1 MLQPKGPATLVFVYL
16 KDFMFRDME
25 QGQTKTDRPP
35 DRPTVRLTDQPTNRP
50 TDRPAQRPIFFDVPL
65 PPLSRS
71 LPLSP
76 ALSLSLSYRHSAM
89 HFAIMGS
96 WALLLPWG
104 ADDLNNETVARR
116 KDLCFTRNNNEGS
129 PI

>member
-1 MLQPKGPATLVFVYL
+1 
-16 KDFMFRDME
+16 MFLYR
-25 QGQTKTDRPP
+25 
-35 DRPTVRLTDQPTNRP
+35 
-50 TDRPAQRPIFFDVPL
+50 
-65 PPLSRS
+65 PLSRS

-116 KDLCFTRNNNEGS
+116 KDLPFFEAGYAEHAR
-129 PI
+129 

>member
-1 MLQPKGPATLVFVYL
+1 
-16 KDFMFRDME
+16 MFLYR
-25 QGQTKTDRPP
+25 
-35 DRPTVRLTDQPTNRP
+35 
-50 TDRPAQRPIFFDVPL
+50 
-65 PPLSRS
+65 PLSRS

-116 KDLCFTRNNNEGS
+116 KDLFLPETTMKALRYELFLDEPQGSQQQQRQKLEQHRERNQRKLHECCSRVRLYSTRRATDS
-129 PI
+129 CQVSFS

>member
-1 MLQPKGPATLVFVYL
+1 
-16 KDFMFRDME
+16 MFLYR
-25 QGQTKTDRPP
+25 
-35 DRPTVRLTDQPTNRP
+35 
-50 TDRPAQRPIFFDVPL
+50 
-65 PPLSRS
+65 PLSRS

-89 HFAIMGS
+89 DFAIMGS

-116 KDLCFTRNNNEGS
+116 KDLFLPETTYEPFLDEPQRSQQQQRQKLE
-129 PI
+129 